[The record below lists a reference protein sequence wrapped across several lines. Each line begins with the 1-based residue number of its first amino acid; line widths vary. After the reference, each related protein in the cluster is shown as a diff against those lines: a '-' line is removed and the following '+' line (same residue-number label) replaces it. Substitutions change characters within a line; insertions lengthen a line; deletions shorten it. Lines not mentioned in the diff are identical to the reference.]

1 MVPTGSTPLTTFSVA
16 IGRVIDIFSRFVV
29 PANLVGNVMLA
40 ADVFN
45 DKTEVPVSTVVV
57 EPEHVPAPL

>member
-16 IGRVIDIFSRFVV
+16 IGRAIDIFSRFVV

-40 ADVFN
+40 AVVFN
-45 DKTEVPVSTVVV
+45 DKTEVLVSTAVVD
-57 EPEHVPAPL
+57 PEHVPAPL